1 MRKIYASFVSFT
13 FTQKT
18 GLQDLHF
25 APTLESDASFPNL
38 PFSELVEHYL
48 PITLGIVVHQKK
60 DSEVQFPPFPRM
72 RQICRQGYQQVF
84 TQRTGFSNSSESEIR
99 CINNTRYANRPLL
112 GLVRRTHPL
121 KTVRVLRA
129 SGKELRRMKTN
140 WCAFSGD
147 GLLDG
152 LPMVFGFNDHSSL
165 ARSVHRHARW

>member
-38 PFSELVEHYL
+38 PFSELVEHYP

-60 DSEVQFPPFPRM
+60 DSEVQFPPYPRI
-72 RQICRQGYQQVF
+72 RQICRQEYKQVF
-84 TQRTGFSNSSESEIR
+84 SQRTGFSNSSESEIR

-112 GLVRRTHPL
+112 GLVRRTHPQ
-121 KTVRVLRA
+121 KICA
-129 SGKELRRMKTN
+129 SVASFRKRIAKDEGKLVS
-140 WCAFSGD
+140 F
-147 GLLDG
+147 
-152 LPMVFGFNDHSSL
+152 
-165 ARSVHRHARW
+165 RWGWFA